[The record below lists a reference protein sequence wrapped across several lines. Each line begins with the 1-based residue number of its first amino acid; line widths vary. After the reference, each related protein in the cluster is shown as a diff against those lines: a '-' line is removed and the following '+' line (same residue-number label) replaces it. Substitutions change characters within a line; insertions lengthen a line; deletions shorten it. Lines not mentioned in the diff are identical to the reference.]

1 MESCEAAGIQYL
13 SPINPTPY
21 LSHFTPMQ
29 NNKPYNHFD
38 RFLTPYPTST
48 LQIPHLFHDPTPHMS
63 SSCNNSTSDEDHQ
76 LSVIDERKQRRMIS
90 NRESARRS
98 RMRKQKQ
105 LDELWLQVVRLRTEN
120 RELIDKL
127 NGVLERHELILQENN
142 QLREEAT
149 SLHQTLQGLQVNNAF
164 GVLNDTE
171 EAPTKSR

>member
-1 MESCEAAGIQYL
+1 MESCEVAGIQYL

-21 LSHFTPMQ
+21 LSHFSPIQ
-29 NNKPYNHFD
+29 NNIPNSHFN
-38 RFLTPYPTST
+38 RFLNPSYPT
-48 LQIPHLFHDPTPHMS
+48 LQIPHLLHDPTPQILS
-63 SSCNNSTSDEDHQ
+63 TCTNSTSDEDHQ

-105 LDELWLQVVRLRTEN
+105 LDELWSQVVRLRTEN

-127 NGVLERHELILQENN
+127 NCVLERHDLVILENK

-149 SLHQTLQGLQVNNAF
+149 DLYQTLRGLEVSSPY
-164 GVLNDTE
+164 GILKDME
-171 EAPTKSR
+171 EPPTNSR